1 MPIFLPALLRAF
13 LVWLVIITTESLNGA
28 LRRLLLSPEVEFG
41 VRQVSV
47 VIGSIIIF
55 AVTWLFMDWIKV
67 RTTRATLA
75 IGALWVVLTLAFEIA
90 LGRLTGAGW
99 AYTLADYDLAHGGLM
114 PLGLLAMGLTPWT
127 VSWLQARRKRRPTAN

>member
-1 MPIFLPALLRAF
+1 MPSFIPVLLRAF
-13 LVWLVIITTESLNGA
+13 LVWLVIIATESLNGA

-55 AVTWLFMDWIKV
+55 AVTWLFMDWIRV
-67 RTTRATLA
+67 RTTRAALA

-99 AYTLADYDLAHGGLM
+99 EYILADYDLPQGGLM
-114 PLGLLAMGLTPWT
+114 PLGLLAMGLTPWA
-127 VSWLQARRKRRPTAN
+127 VSWLQARRKRRPTAP